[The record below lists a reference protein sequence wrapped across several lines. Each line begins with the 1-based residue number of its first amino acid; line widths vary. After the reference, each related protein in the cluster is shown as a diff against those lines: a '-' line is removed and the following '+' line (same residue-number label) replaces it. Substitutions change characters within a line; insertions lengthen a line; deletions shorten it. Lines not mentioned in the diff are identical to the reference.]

1 MVGLRRGLEPG
12 GSQASPVPRTSLAQA
27 ALEVGCPASC
37 IPQLP
42 PRRVCRQGQRRGSQL
57 PRGPAGENVKAFFS
71 RVAALAFEQSVLQ
84 DLERRS
90 SARLQVGDG
99 DLIRAYRRRLG
110 AGEQASGLQSMSTI
124 LCPKTRPFPYLTALC
139 CPLFHHSDLRPVS
152 SWSPPA
158 SSDSLPGSPCPPGS
172 LLMGQAGHPGL
183 HGRVLALA
191 LLVCA
196 FARSVPPPGMRPGP
210 DHQALNKR
218 PRNSSSGSGWQS
230 PAGTSG
236 GPAQCQLQVL
246 G

>member
-139 CPLFHHSDLRPVS
+139 CPLFHHSD
-152 SWSPPA
+152 
-158 SSDSLPGSPCPPGS
+158 
-172 LLMGQAGHPGL
+172 
-183 HGRVLALA
+183 
-191 LLVCA
+191 
-196 FARSVPPPGMRPGP
+196 RSVAIKMELTLSWTSAPNSVETLPPSLRSAP
-210 DHQALNKR
+210 
-218 PRNSSSGSGWQS
+218 
-230 PAGTSG
+230 
-236 GPAQCQLQVL
+236 V
-246 G
+246 